1 MSRSLLTLAMV
12 ALLVVIEGVV
22 HARTAVHVDVAG
34 LALAYFVLE
43 RPVVSGAA
51 SALVVGYL
59 VDVSAGL
66 PSGLYA
72 TAAVLAFL
80 VLRVGVAKLR
90 WSGPLFSTLIG
101 LLTVALVPLWVL
113 TLDALLG
120 PGTMSWAGALPAVP
134 ALVLSTIL
142 LCYPLHRLLAR
153 IDERLGRPDD
163 EFVLR

>member
-12 ALLVVIEGVV
+12 VLLVVVEGVL
-22 HARTAVHVDVAG
+22 HARTAVHVDMAG
-34 LALAYFVLE
+34 LAVAYFVLE

-51 SALVVGYL
+51 SALVAGYL

-72 TAAVLAFL
+72 GAAVLSFL
-80 VLRVGVAKLR
+80 VLRVGISKLR
-90 WSGPLFSTLIG
+90 WTGPLFITLIG
-101 LLTVALVPLWVL
+101 LVTVALVPLWAL
-113 TLDALLG
+113 TLDAVLG
-120 PGTMSWAGALPAVP
+120 PGTMSLAGALPAAP
-134 ALVLSTIL
+134 TLALTTIV
-142 LCYPLHRLLAR
+142 LCYPVHRLLAR